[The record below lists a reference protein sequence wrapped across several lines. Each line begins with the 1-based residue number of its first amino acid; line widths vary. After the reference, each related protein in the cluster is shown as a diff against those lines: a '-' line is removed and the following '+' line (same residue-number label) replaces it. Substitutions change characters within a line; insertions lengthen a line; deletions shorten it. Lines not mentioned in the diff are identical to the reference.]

1 MQKLLLQERASGR
14 APIAREEI
22 ALKVARWLLIVLPVL
37 LSGSI
42 LILVLVFRER
52 IAVRSIPQA
61 AIKQAPYFQK
71 RDPKDLILRNFLKYP
86 DRYVLITEES
96 WRLDPA
102 THIATHSVTLK
113 NNATVAYTGIELSF
127 RYESAGGAVLHTQTV
142 PINDPI
148 PASSTRVLKDI
159 RVREVPAATKSVTTT
174 VAKAVVVQ

>member
-1 MQKLLLQERASGR
+1 MRRMLLPERASRR

-22 ALKVARWLLIVLPVL
+22 FLKGARWLWILLPVL

-42 LILVLVFRER
+42 LVLVLVFRER
-52 IAVRSIPQA
+52 MTVRPIPAA

-86 DRYVLITEES
+86 DRYILITEES

-113 NNATVAYTGIELSF
+113 NNATVAYAGIELSF

-142 PINDPI
+142 SISDPI

-159 RVREVPAATKSVTTT
+159 RVHEVPAATKSVTTT